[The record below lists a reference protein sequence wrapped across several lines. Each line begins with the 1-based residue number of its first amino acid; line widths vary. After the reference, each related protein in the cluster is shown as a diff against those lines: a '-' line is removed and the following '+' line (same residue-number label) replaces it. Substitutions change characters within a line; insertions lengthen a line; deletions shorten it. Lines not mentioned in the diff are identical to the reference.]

1 MPTLDPIVPPPHI
14 AAFTGYGIEL
24 EYMIVDR
31 ETLAARPMAD
41 VLLVDAEGN
50 IANEVD
56 HDELAWSNELV
67 RHVVELKTN
76 GPTESLKALEDNF
89 HADVVEINRLLEPHG
104 ACLMPTAMHPLF
116 DPDSET
122 RLWPFGQNEIYAVY
136 NRIFDCRGHGWSN
149 LQSMHINL
157 PFADDAEF
165 TRLHAAIRAVLPLI
179 PALSAASPFEE
190 GRATGWMDTRLR
202 YYRDNQREVP
212 EISGRVIP
220 EAVTS
225 IDDYHARILQPMYRA
240 IAPHDPGEILA
251 DDWLNSRAAIAR
263 FERQTIEIRI
273 IDLQEC
279 PAADLAIARAVVAL
293 IQRLYEGEIFGFDRQ
308 QALEQ
313 GALAD
318 LLFEC
323 ARRGSAARIEHCNWL
338 DAFGIEAP
346 VSAGLAWRAMFDR
359 GWLGDD
365 PGGHLQTIL
374 EHGTLAERI
383 KRRTGNDPDRGVI
396 VETYRELVECLAEN
410 RRFLPRS

>member
-1 MPTLDPIVPPPHI
+1 MPTLEPIVPPPHI

-31 ETLAARPMAD
+31 RTLAARPIAD
-41 VLLVDAEGN
+41 VLLVDDNGD

-76 GPTESLKALEDNF
+76 GPAATLDELEDNF
-89 HADVVEINRLLEPHG
+89 HADLVEINRLLEPHG

-116 DPDSET
+116 EPDRET
-122 RLWPFGQNEIYAVY
+122 VLWPFGQNEIYAAY

-165 TRLHAAIRAVLPLI
+165 TRLHAAIRAVLPII
-179 PALSAASPFEE
+179 PALSAASPFEQ

-202 YYRDNQREVP
+202 YYRDNQREIP
-212 EISGRVIP
+212 EISGQVIP

-225 IDDYHARILQPMYRA
+225 IDDYQARILQPMYRA
-240 IAPHDPGEILA
+240 IAPHDPDQILA

-293 IQRLYEGEIFGFDRQ
+293 VKRLYDGQIVAFDHQ
-308 QALEQ
+308 QALAHCE
-313 GALAD
+313 LAD

-323 ARRGSAARIEHCNWL
+323 AQHGSAAHIEHRGWL
-338 DAFGIEAP
+338 DAFGLESP
-346 VSAGLAWRAMFDR
+346 TSAGQAWRTMFER

-365 PGGHLQTIL
+365 PTGHLGAIL

-383 KRRTGNDPDRGVI
+383 TRHTGANPGSETI
-396 VETYRELVECLAEN
+396 TKTYRELAQCLAEN
-410 RRFLPRS
+410 RTFLS

>member
-31 ETLAARPMAD
+31 ETLAARPIAD
-41 VLLVDAEGN
+41 LLLVDADGN
-50 IANEVD
+50 VANEVD

-76 GPTESLKALEDNF
+76 GPAESLEGLGSNF
-89 HADVVEINRLLEPHG
+89 HADLVEINRLLAPHG

-116 DPDSET
+116 VPDRET
-122 RLWPFGQNEIYAVY
+122 RLWPFGQNEIYAAY

-165 TRLHAAIRAVLPLI
+165 TRLHAAIRAVLPII
-179 PALSAASPFEE
+179 PALSAASPFEQ
-190 GRATGWMDTRLR
+190 GRTTGWMDTRLR
-202 YYRDNQREVP
+202 YYRDNQREIP
-212 EISGRVIP
+212 EISGQVIP

-240 IAPHDPGEILA
+240 IAPHDPDGILA

-293 IQRLYEGEIFGFDRQ
+293 IQRLYSGEIVDFDRQ
-308 QALEQ
+308 QAFDNQ
-313 GALAD
+313 ALAD

-323 ARRGSAARIEHCNWL
+323 ARHGSVARIEHRDWL
-338 DAFGIEAP
+338 DAFRIEGP
-346 VSAGLAWRAMFDR
+346 TSAGLAWRTMFER
-359 GWLGDD
+359 GW
-365 PGGHLQTIL
+365 
-374 EHGTLAERI
+374 
-383 KRRTGNDPDRGVI
+383 
-396 VETYRELVECLAEN
+396 
-410 RRFLPRS
+410 

>member
-31 ETLAARPMAD
+31 ETLAARPIAD
-41 VLLVDAEGN
+41 LLLVDADGN
-50 IANEVD
+50 VANEVD

-76 GPTESLKALEDNF
+76 GPAESLQGLEGNF
-89 HADVVEINRLLEPHG
+89 HADLVEINRLLAPHG

-116 DPDSET
+116 VPDRET
-122 RLWPFGQNEIYAVY
+122 RLWPFGQNEIYAAY

-165 TRLHAAIRAVLPLI
+165 TRLHAAIRAVLPII
-179 PALSAASPFEE
+179 PALSAASPFEQ
-190 GRATGWMDTRLR
+190 GRTTGWMDTRLR
-202 YYRDNQREVP
+202 YYRDNQREIP
-212 EISGRVIP
+212 EISGQVIP

-240 IAPHDPGEILA
+240 IAPHDPDGILA

-293 IQRLYEGEIFGFDRQ
+293 IQRLYSGEIVDFDRQ
-308 QALEQ
+308 QAFDNQ
-313 GALAD
+313 ALAD

-323 ARRGSAARIEHCNWL
+323 ARHGSVARIEHRDWL
-338 DAFGIEAP
+338 DAFRIEGP
-346 VSAGLAWRAMFDR
+346 TSAGLAWRTMFER
-359 GWLGDD
+359 GWLDDD
-365 PGGHLQTIL
+365 PGGQLGVIL
-374 EHGTLAERI
+374 DNGTLAERI
-383 KRRTGNDPDRGVI
+383 SRRVGSEPDIETLTG
-396 VETYRELVECLAEN
+396 TYRELVECLAEN
-410 RRFLPRS
+410 RPFRS

>member
-31 ETLAARPMAD
+31 ETLAARPIAD
-41 VLLVDAEGN
+41 LLLVDADGN
-50 IANEVD
+50 VANEVD

-76 GPTESLKALEDNF
+76 GPAESLEGLGSNF
-89 HADVVEINRLLEPHG
+89 HADLVEINRLLAPHG

-116 DPDSET
+116 VPDRET
-122 RLWPFGQNEIYAVY
+122 RLWPFGQNEIYAAY

-165 TRLHAAIRAVLPLI
+165 TRLHAAIRAVLPII
-179 PALSAASPFEE
+179 PALSAASPFEQ
-190 GRATGWMDTRLR
+190 GRTTGWMDTRLR
-202 YYRDNQREVP
+202 YYRDNQREIP
-212 EISGRVIP
+212 EISGQVIP

-240 IAPHDPGEILA
+240 IAPHDPDGILA

-293 IQRLYEGEIFGFDRQ
+293 VKRLYDGEIAEFERQ
-308 QALEQ
+308 QSLDN
-313 GALAD
+313 GALAG

-323 ARRGSAARIEHCNWL
+323 ARHGSTARIEHQGWL
-338 DAFGIEAP
+338 DAFGLQGP
-346 VSAGLAWRAMFDR
+346 VSAGTAWRTLFER

-365 PGGHLQTIL
+365 PGGHVGVIL

-383 KRRTGNDPDRGVI
+383 KRRTGNDPGRESV
-396 VETYRELVECLAEN
+396 VETYRELAACLAGN
-410 RRFLPRS
+410 RPFSS